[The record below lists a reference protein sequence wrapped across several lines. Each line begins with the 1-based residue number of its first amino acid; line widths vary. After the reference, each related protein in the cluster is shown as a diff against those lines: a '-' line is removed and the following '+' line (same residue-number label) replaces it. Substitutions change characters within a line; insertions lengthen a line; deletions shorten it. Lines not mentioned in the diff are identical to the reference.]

1 MAATLRDELASL
13 KIDRPDSINSGR
25 NRHRRSPGRRRG
37 GGLLRLVSFILWLIP
52 LGLLAAGGVYGY
64 VQYDKMR
71 SRPLVTKGVVESKT
85 AAEAATLL
93 DADGYLK
100 SRYQAMIGTK
110 IAGRVEQMSV
120 EEGMKV
126 KKGDTLAVIEH
137 NDLKALL
144 AAREAQSLRTAAELE
159 EAQADLWEK
168 ERENRRVGR
177 LLAQRSVTPEESEKA
192 QSAHKKSIARVAA
205 LEAAVKLM
213 KANIEEIKAT
223 IVTMH
228 LYAPFD
234 GTVVEKQGEVGEII
248 SPTAM
253 NSSIGR
259 TAVVTIADLEK
270 MDVETKI
277 HESNL
282 WRITLGQPAI
292 VSVSAIPSKR
302 YRGRLRQVLPMSDRA
317 NAVVKVKVEIL
328 DPDDKLFPELAATV
342 HFLRSESVNSP
353 DAGRSYL
360 YVPTSAVFRE
370 DGHDYV
376 WLIREDNTLRK
387 QLVEVVSAT
396 NDSARV
402 ESGLK
407 LNDAVVLSP
416 LKNLREFETV
426 RIDQ

>member
-1 MAATLRDELASL
+1 MAGTLREELASL
-13 KIDRPDSINSGR
+13 KIDRPDSISSAR
-25 NRHRRSPGRRRG
+25 NGYRKSPGRRG
-37 GGLLRLVSFILWLIP
+37 GGLLRLLSWILWLIP

-64 VQYDKMR
+64 AQYDKMR
-71 SRPLVTKGVVESKT
+71 SRPLVTKGLVVSKT

-110 IAGRVEQMSV
+110 IAGRVEQMAV

-137 NDLKALL
+137 NDLKAML
-144 AAREAQSLRTAAELE
+144 ASREAQTLRTTAELE
-159 EAQADLWEK
+159 EARADLWEK
-168 ERENRRVGR
+168 EREDRRVSR
-177 LLAQRSVTPEESEKA
+177 LFAQRSVTPEESEKA
-192 QSAHKKSIARVAA
+192 QSGHKKASARVAA

-213 KANIEEIKAT
+213 KANVEEIRAT

-253 NSSIGR
+253 STALGR
-259 TAVVTIADLEK
+259 TAVVTIANLEK

-282 WRITLGQPAI
+282 WRITLGQPAV

-328 DPDDKLFPELAATV
+328 DPDDRLFPELAATV
-342 HFLRSESVNSP
+342 HFLPSETVISP
-353 DAGRSYL
+353 DVGRSYL
-360 YVPTSAVFRE
+360 YVPASAVFRE
-370 DGHDYV
+370 DAHDFV
-376 WLIREDNTLRK
+376 WVIREDKTLRK
-387 QLVEVVSAT
+387 SRVEVVSTT

-407 LNDAVVLSP
+407 LNDAVVLNP
-416 LKNLREFETV
+416 LKTLHEFEMV

>member
-1 MAATLRDELASL
+1 MAGTLRDELASL
-13 KIDRPDSINSGR
+13 KIDRPDSIKSVR
-25 NRHRRSPGRRRG
+25 NGYRASPGRRRG
-37 GGLLRLVSFILWLIP
+37 GGVLRLLSWIVWLIP
-52 LGLLAAGGVYGY
+52 LGLFAAGGVYGY

-71 SRPLVTKGVVESKT
+71 SRPLVTRGLVVSKT

-110 IAGRVEQMSV
+110 IAGRVEQMAV

-144 AAREAQSLRTAAELE
+144 ASREAQALRTAAELDE
-159 EAQADLWEK
+159 SRADLWEK
-168 ERENRRVGR
+168 EREDRRVSR
-177 LLAQRSVTPEESEKA
+177 LFAQRSVTPEESEKA
-192 QSAHKKSIARVAA
+192 SAGHKKAVARVAA

-213 KANIEEIKAT
+213 KANIDEIKAT

-234 GTVVEKQGEVGEII
+234 GTVVEKQGEIGEII

-253 NSSIGR
+253 SSSLGR
-259 TAVVTIADLEK
+259 TAVVTIANLEK

-282 WRITLGQPAI
+282 WRIALGQPAL

-328 DPDDKLFPELAATV
+328 DPDDRLFPELAATV
-342 HFLRSESVNSP
+342 HFLRSETVNSP

-360 YVPTSAVFRE
+360 FVPTSAVFRE
-370 DGHDYV
+370 DGHDFV
-376 WLIREDNTLRK
+376 WVIHDDNTLRK
-387 QLVEVVSAT
+387 RLVEVVSTT
-396 NDSARV
+396 NDAARV

-407 LNDAVVLSP
+407 LNDAVVLNP
-416 LKNLREFETV
+416 TKNLLELEMV